1 MDALELLLKLIKRF
15 EGCRLKA
22 YYCPAGVLTC
32 GWGSTGADILPGTI
46 WTQEYADRRA
56 IRDAN
61 MFLKAARALC
71 PNANDSQLAAAADF
85 AYNMGVGRL
94 KASTFRKKLNANEI
108 NEAVLQLKKW
118 NKARVKGGMVELPGL
133 TKRRQAEAELLIQ

>member
-32 GWGSTGADILPGTI
+32 GWGSTGADILPNTV
-46 WTQEYADRRA
+46 WTQDYADRRC

-71 PNANDSQLAAAADF
+71 PEASEGQLAAAADF

-94 KASTFRKKLNANEI
+94 KTSTFRKKLNAGDI
-108 NEAVLQLKKW
+108 NGAVFQLKKW